1 MVQQESPGLRRAQ
14 HGAVAA
20 RRVREVCADATSTA
34 ELIDGL
40 REPFNA
46 ALGISGMIVGST
58 DPATAIMSTATLVE
72 NLPIA
77 MAEPWMHN
85 EIFDEDF
92 NKFSELRRTGA
103 GPVTLDRATQ
113 GNPHLSPRYR
123 LNLAM
128 GLGQEMRVTF
138 STAEACW
145 GVAGFVREAN
155 DPDFDDEAL
164 AWIEGLRPQIS
175 EGLRRTLA
183 VKVPAATER
192 IPGVVALDAEGH
204 VQSMTPA
211 AKEMLDDLW
220 MCPVQGP
227 EYDLPGEAYMV
238 ATIARRQGV
247 GRDPDRAASTRLRG
261 RSGDWITVRGDCTY
275 TIDGEFAGVVLVVG
289 PSRPAEILPLVVDS
303 YGLTRREQEVL
314 SEMSNGQGTGE
325 IANRLFIS
333 EHTVR
338 DHIKS
343 ILAKTG
349 TGSRGELMGLLF
361 HYDAGTMME
370 FSYA

>member
-85 EIFDEDF
+85 EIFDEGF
-92 NKFSELRRTGA
+92 NKFSELQRVDA

-113 GNPHLSPRYR
+113 GNPYLSPRYR

-128 GLGQEMRVTF
+128 GLGHEMRVTF

-183 VKVPAATER
+183 VEVPAATER
-192 IPGVVALDAEGH
+192 IPGW
-204 VQSMTPA
+204 SPWTP
-211 AKEMLDDLW
+211 
-220 MCPVQGP
+220 
-227 EYDLPGEAYMV
+227 
-238 ATIARRQGV
+238 R
-247 GRDPDRAASTRLRG
+247 
-261 RSGDWITVRGDCTY
+261 
-275 TIDGEFAGVVLVVG
+275 
-289 PSRPAEILPLVVDS
+289 
-303 YGLTRREQEVL
+303 
-314 SEMSNGQGTGE
+314 
-325 IANRLFIS
+325 
-333 EHTVR
+333 
-338 DHIKS
+338 
-343 ILAKTG
+343 
-349 TGSRGELMGLLF
+349 
-361 HYDAGTMME
+361 
-370 FSYA
+370 